1 MIKHNFVHGVRQV
14 LLLVLLAA
22 LLPVA
27 ALAAEDSGRI
37 VFLRG
42 SVSATDSD
50 GNARQLSRDDRVSAG
65 DTLESGPKGV
75 TQIVF
80 PDNSL
85 LYIKPNSEVE
95 IEQYR
100 FDKDNPANDA
110 TSVNLVKGG
119 LRALTGAIGKRNHD
133 KVKFTNRMATIG
145 IRGTAVEIGETSVTF
160 DFGEGTMENEGSS
173 TQLGPGESARAA
185 SAQGKIGKYFHERD
199 PDDASVIAQVLVAVP
214 LDKVVDA
221 VEIAC
226 KTIPEEE
233 AIFLM
238 GMENQVP
245 GYKPGV
251 TAATVQGLTV
261 CYAMDEFGII
271 LTASTLIFP
280 GQAPQMLVAAL
291 QGKGS
296 VQVTTA
302 LKAVLRGLDR
312 PSQALVSRVVDIAVT
327 EGNLDV
333 DGARQV
339 LQEVQEEG
347 YCQ

>member
-1 MIKHNFVHGVRQV
+1 MIKDDFVHAMRRA
-14 LLLVLLAA
+14 LLLVLLMAFI
-22 LLPVA
+22 PVA
-27 ALAAEDSGRI
+27 ALAAEDSGRV

-42 SVSATDSD
+42 SVSATDND

-65 DTLESGPKGV
+65 DTLASGPKGV
-75 TQIVF
+75 AQIVF

-85 LYIKPNSEVE
+85 LYIKPDSEVQ
-95 IEQYR
+95 IAKYR
-100 FDKDNPANDA
+100 YDEDQPQNDEA
-110 TSVNLVKGG
+110 VVNVVKGG
-119 LRALTGAIGKRNHD
+119 LRALTGVIGKRSQD

-145 IRGTAVEIGETSVTF
+145 IRGTAVEIGEDTVVF
-160 DFGEGTMENEGSS
+160 DFGQGSMENESGSI
-173 TQLGPGESARAA
+173 LIGPGESARAA
-185 SAQGKIGKYFHERD
+185 SSKAKIGKYFHERD
-199 PDDASVIAQVLVAVP
+199 PDDASVVAQVLVAAP
-214 LDKVVDA
+214 LDKVVGA

-238 GMENQVP
+238 GIQNQVP
-245 GYKPGV
+245 GYRPEV

-280 GQAPQMLVAAL
+280 GEAPQMLVAAL
-291 QGKGS
+291 QGRGS
-296 VQVTTA
+296 VEVTTA

-312 PSQALVSRVVDIAVT
+312 PDQALVNRVVDIAIT

-347 YCQ
+347 YCR